1 MEVWITNIHPKVKL
15 RLEKLRSLAL
25 KALPQM
31 DKGRLHIVLTDDSYI
46 TNLNRR
52 FTGRT
57 GPTDVL
63 SFPFPAQRLPTEE
76 MVWGEIYIS
85 LDRAAEQARDYGIG
99 LEDETRRLI
108 IHGILHLLGYDH
120 ETNKEAKQM
129 KEKEDQLL
137 SGEPR

>member
-31 DKGRLHIVLTDDSYI
+31 DEGRLHIVLTDDPYI
-46 TNLNRR
+46 TKLNRR
-52 FTGRT
+52 FTGRA

-63 SFPFPAQRLPTEE
+63 SFPFPAERLPTEE
-76 MVWGEIYIS
+76 RVWGEIYIS

-99 LEDETRRLI
+99 LEDEARRLI

-120 ETNKEAKQM
+120 QTNKEAKQM
-129 KEKEDQLL
+129 KEKEEQLL